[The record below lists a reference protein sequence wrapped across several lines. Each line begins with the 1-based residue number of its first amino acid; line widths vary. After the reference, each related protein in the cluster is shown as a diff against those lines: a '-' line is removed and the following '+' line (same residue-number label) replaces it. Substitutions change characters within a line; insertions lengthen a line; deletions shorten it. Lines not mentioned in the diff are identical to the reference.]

1 MPGQRTVVLLS
12 PGFLTPLAEQ
22 DKTDIIDRAIR
33 SNVIINTL
41 DGRGLY
47 AVVPGGDA
55 RTASSTQYMPALLG
69 QYQTEA
75 AMLEAD
81 VLAEIAEGTGGT
93 FFQNSNDLKEGLK
106 RVAAAPE
113 YVYTLGFSPQNL
125 KLDGSFHRLKVTLEN
140 GNKLSVR
147 ARRGYYVPKHA
158 ADPVETAK
166 QEIQEALFSREE
178 MRDLPVELHTQFFK
192 ASADSAKVSVLA
204 RVDIRQLRFRKSEG
218 LNRNELTVVSAL
230 FDRNGNYVT
239 GIEKR
244 VEMRLRDETLETKL
258 RSGITFKTSLDVKPG
273 SYLVRLVVRDTEGQL
288 MSAQNG
294 AVEIP

>member
-1 MPGQRTVVLLS
+1 
-12 PGFLTPLAEQ
+12 
-22 DKTDIIDRAIR
+22 
-33 SNVIINTL
+33 
-41 DGRGLY
+41 
-47 AVVPGGDA
+47 
-55 RTASSTQYMPALLG
+55 
-69 QYQTEA
+69 
-75 AMLEAD
+75 
-81 VLAEIAEGTGGT
+81 
-93 FFQNSNDLKEGLK
+93 
-106 RVAAAPE
+106 
-113 YVYTLGFSPQNL
+113 LGFSPQNL
-125 KLDGSFHRLKVTLEN
+125 KLDGSFHRLKVALEN

-147 ARRGYYVPKHA
+147 ARRGYYIPKHA

-204 RVDIRQLRFRKSEG
+204 RVDVRQLRFRKSEG